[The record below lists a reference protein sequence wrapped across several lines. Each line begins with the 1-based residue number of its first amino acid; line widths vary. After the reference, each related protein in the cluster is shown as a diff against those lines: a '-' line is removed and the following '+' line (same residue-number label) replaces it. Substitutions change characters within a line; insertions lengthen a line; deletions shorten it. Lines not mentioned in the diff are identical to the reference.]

1 YNKTDSNFVNNNLLS
16 NDFYFTQAVF
26 TLRTGFIILLPNNFK
41 LIGGL
46 QAENTATSFEF
57 MKGLANNTH
66 NSYWTLL
73 PNISLR
79 KQFNRKMN

>member
-1 YNKTDSNFVNNNLLS
+1 
-16 NDFYFTQAVF
+16 
-26 TLRTGFIILLPNNFK
+26 ILLPNNFK

-79 KQFNRKMN
+79 KQFNRKMNGGLYFRQSIRRPGITELNPSVDY